1 VSALVPVER
10 PVRLPRGR
18 GRGLLSALAPAA
30 VLGVVLLLSWQL
42 VVLVGGVQAYLLPAP
57 SAIAQVVVG
66 DASALLSAARPT
78 ATAVV
83 LAVLAGAALGV
94 LASVVIAMFEG
105 VARVVLALVALAGCA
120 PIVALAP
127 IFNAW
132 LGSTSIASKVAV
144 ATLSVTIPVVVNT
157 TRGLL
162 AVSPT
167 HREYM
172 QSVSAS
178 RRQLLVH
185 VRLPGALPALFD
197 GLRVGATLS
206 VIAVIVSEYF
216 GGTSNALGVL
226 IANTAAMSRF
236 DQTWAAVFVASLLG
250 LSLYGLI
257 ALVERLAVPWR
268 TAASG

>member
-1 VSALVPVER
+1 MSALAPVER

-18 GRGLLSALAPAA
+18 GLLAPLAPAA
-30 VLGVVLLLSWQL
+30 LLGVVLLVAWQL
-42 VVLVGGVQAYLLPAP
+42 VVIVGGVQAYLLPAP
-57 SAIAQVVVG
+57 SAIARVILS
-66 DASALLSAARPT
+66 DAPVLLSAARPT

-83 LAVLAGAALGV
+83 LAVLAGTVLGV
-94 LASVVIAMFEG
+94 LASVIIAMFEG
-105 VARVVLALVALAGCA
+105 LARVVLALVALAGCA

-132 LGSTSIASKVAV
+132 FGSTSIASKVAV

-162 AVSPT
+162 AVTPT

-178 RRQLLVH
+178 RLQLLLH

-197 GLRVGATLS
+197 GLRVGATLA

-236 DQTWAAVFVASLLG
+236 DQTWAAVLVASLLG
-250 LSLYGLI
+250 LALYGLI

-268 TAASG
+268 SATPG

>member
-1 VSALVPVER
+1 VSALAPPGR

-18 GRGLLSALAPAA
+18 GLLTALAPAA
-30 VLGVVLLLSWQL
+30 LLGAWQL
-42 VVLVGGVQAYLLPAP
+42 LVVAGGVQAYLLPAP
-57 SAIAQVVVG
+57 TAIARVVVTE
-66 DASALLSAARPT
+66 APALLSAARPT
-78 ATAVV
+78 ATAVL
-83 LAVLAGAALGV
+83 LAVLAGAVLGV

-105 VARVVLALVALAGCA
+105 LARVVLALVALAGCA

-132 LGSTSIASKVAV
+132 FGSTSIASKVAV
-144 ATLSVTIPVVVNT
+144 ATTAVLIPVVVNT

-172 QSVSAS
+172 ESVSAS
-178 RRQLLVH
+178 RRQLLLQ

-250 LSLYGLI
+250 LALYGLI
-257 ALVERLAVPWR
+257 AVVERLAVPWR
-268 TAASG
+268 TAA